1 VKKLRD
7 SNLENIEIPQDS
19 EWMSPLLSE
28 QKQKSAKKIDRLN
41 FQLQKLSKRLIELC
55 GTTKKELFNT
65 EKDEPWIT
73 ASDNWDTSVLKM
85 SEKSEEIPKTEP
97 QIDNSIQITN
107 KTTEKC
113 ILEGIEGVFCSVF
126 LKPEF

>member
-1 VKKLRD
+1 MKKLRD

-107 KTTEKC
+107 KTTFSFFGYGKMH
-113 ILEGIEGVFCSVF
+113 FRRD
-126 LKPEF
+126 